1 MVGRE
6 GVASKPFG
14 GRDVIRL
21 RLRLEWS
28 GGGRDDA
35 IWLESRTG
43 TYIISVWY
51 FSAESHFSIIGCSP
65 STTLL
70 KVVLVFLI
78 LYSLEREREREHEE
92 LKEMVC

>member
-1 MVGRE
+1 MVCRE

-28 GGGRDDA
+28 GGGRDVA

-43 TYIISVWY
+43 TYIISV
-51 FSAESHFSIIGCSP
+51 
-65 STTLL
+65 
-70 KVVLVFLI
+70 
-78 LYSLEREREREHEE
+78 
-92 LKEMVC
+92 